1 MDRNPAPYLRVRV
14 LPCSGNEL
22 QPSPNDRLAADF
34 QSTPNG
40 FDFELNWIMP
50 GCKHRALIQASID
63 RQTAKKAAKLVVE
76 TVIAGALAYHRSQAG
91 RLRGLEPS

>member
-1 MDRNPAPYLRVRV
+1 MDRNPAPYFRLRV

-22 QPSPNDRLAADF
+22 QSSSNDRFAADF

-50 GCKHRALIQASID
+50 GCKHRALVQASID
-63 RQTAKKAAKLVVE
+63 RQTVKQAAKLVVE
-76 TVIAGALAYHRSQAG
+76 AAIGSALAYRSQAG